1 MIDEQ
6 IKMLV
11 YIHKGIL
18 LSHKSNEI
26 MPFAATWTDLEI
38 TILSEGSQ
46 SQLLYDLTY
55 MWNLKIILQMNLFI
69 KKTRLTN
76 IENKRG

>member
-26 MPFAATWTDLEI
+26 MPFAATRTDLEI

>member
-1 MIDEQ
+1 M
-6 IKMLV
+6 V

-18 LSHKSNEI
+18 LSHKSNEM
-26 MPFAATWTDLEI
+26 MPFAAIWTDLEI
-38 TILSEGSQ
+38 TILSEVSQ
-46 SQLLYDLTY
+46 NQLSYDLTY

-69 KKTRLTN
+69 LKKTRLTN

>member
-1 MIDEQ
+1 M
-6 IKMLV
+6 V

-18 LSHKSNEI
+18 LSHKSNEM
-26 MPFAATWTDLEI
+26 MPFTATWTDLEI

-46 SQLLYDLTY
+46 SQLSYDLTY
-55 MWNLKIILQMNLFI
+55 MWNLQIILQMNFI

-76 IENKRG
+76 IENKCG

>member
-1 MIDEQ
+1 
-6 IKMLV
+6 
-11 YIHKGIL
+11 
-18 LSHKSNEI
+18 

-46 SQLLYDLTY
+46 SQLVYDLTY

-76 IENKRG
+76 IENKHG